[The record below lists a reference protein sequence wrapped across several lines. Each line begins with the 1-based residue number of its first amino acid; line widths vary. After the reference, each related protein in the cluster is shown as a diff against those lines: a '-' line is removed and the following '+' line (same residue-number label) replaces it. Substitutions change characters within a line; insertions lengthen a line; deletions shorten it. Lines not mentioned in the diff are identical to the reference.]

1 MRLCAMIFIALKMK
15 ECKVFLVS
23 TAEKLVNCVRHTN
36 GFIILF
42 QKMQQ

>member
-1 MRLCAMIFIALKMK
+1 MRLYAVIFIALKMK
-15 ECKVFLVS
+15 ECKVFIVS
-23 TAEKLVNCVRHTN
+23 TAEKLVNCVRTN